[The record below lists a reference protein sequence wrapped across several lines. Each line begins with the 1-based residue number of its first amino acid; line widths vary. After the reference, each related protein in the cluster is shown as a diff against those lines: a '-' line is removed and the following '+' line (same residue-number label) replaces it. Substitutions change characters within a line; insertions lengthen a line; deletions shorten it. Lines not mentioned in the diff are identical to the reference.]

1 MQYFAGRLYQKRKRL
16 VKDNTM
22 SKISSW
28 SYLCKKKLQGEKRWP
43 SSKQPIVRDLLNY
56 KYIKYLF
63 SIFHTLLLKTNGEEI
78 K

>member
-1 MQYFAGRLYQKRKRL
+1 MISGPLNHFLSTSIFYVHEMQYFAGRLYQKRKRL

-43 SSKQPIVRDLLNY
+43 SSKQPIVRDLLY
-56 KYIKYLF
+56 
-63 SIFHTLLLKTNGEEI
+63 
-78 K
+78 

>member
-28 SYLCKKKLQGEKRWP
+28 SYLCEKKITGGKKWP
-43 SSKQPIVRDLLNY
+43 SPKRPIVRDLLN
-56 KYIKYLF
+56 
-63 SIFHTLLLKTNGEEI
+63 
-78 K
+78 